1 MKLLDITISLAET
14 PNGLWV
20 MKNHSGYYRITGF
33 GERKIGNYR
42 GQSRK
47 TVKTLEAVRVNFLQA
62 EGMRTILNDE
72 VLPAQP
78 DRMTESTY
86 VQAFLP
92 SQVEGFAET
101 TVRKGDTYEQ
111 LRITTDNFLKVS
123 IDKRDQTNA
132 RKEHEKNEVQRKL
145 TLLNTFLDGSYE
157 VTTWELSDKYYLS
170 RILDAVINKLEK
182 TQ

>member
-1 MKLLDITISLAET
+1 MKLLDISISLAET

-47 TVKTLEAVRVNFLQA
+47 SVKTLEAVRVNFLQA
-62 EGMRTILNDE
+62 ENERTILNDE

-78 DRMTESTY
+78 DRITESTY
-86 VQAFLP
+86 VQSFLP
-92 SQVEGFAET
+92 SQVEGVAET
-101 TVRKGDTYEQ
+101 TVSKGDTYEQ
-111 LRITTDNFLKVS
+111 LRITTDNFLQVS
-123 IDKRDQTNA
+123 IDKRDHLKA
-132 RKEHEKNEVQRKL
+132 RKEEESDKL
-145 TLLNTFLDGSYE
+145 QKKLALLNTFLDGSYE

-182 TQ
+182 AQ